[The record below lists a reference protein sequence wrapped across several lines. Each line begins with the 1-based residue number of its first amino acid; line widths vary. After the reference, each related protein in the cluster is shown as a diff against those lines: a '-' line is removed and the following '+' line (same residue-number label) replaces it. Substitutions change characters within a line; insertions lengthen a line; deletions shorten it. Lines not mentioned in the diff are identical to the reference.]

1 MDLRLSLNL
10 PEDFSH
16 LPMVRRVAREALASF
31 GVAAQDV
38 DDLEALVGELAANAV
53 RHARAH
59 ESYQIEVTL
68 CDHQATVTVTDQGVG
83 FSREAVGE
91 AGTERAG
98 DRRGGDRGVE
108 ERFGGWGLP
117 LVEALADRVEYQT
130 NAPRGTTVRAEKSLH
145 VTAAS
150 DDPAHAT

>member
-53 RHARAH
+53 RHARA
-59 ESYQIEVTL
+59 
-68 CDHQATVTVTDQGVG
+68 
-83 FSREAVGE
+83 
-91 AGTERAG
+91 
-98 DRRGGDRGVE
+98 
-108 ERFGGWGLP
+108 
-117 LVEALADRVEYQT
+117 
-130 NAPRGTTVRAEKSLH
+130 PRMAI
-145 VTAAS
+145 
-150 DDPAHAT
+150 P